1 MTPSSARTRRRFALP
16 RPTGPDALHLAD
28 ILRNETVG
36 GVMMLIAAVCALLWA
51 NLAPASY
58 NTVLHT
64 HIGPLSVGHW
74 ASDGLL
80 TIFFFV
86 AGLELK
92 RELTEGSLARPKD
105 ALVPIVAAICG
116 MAVPAGIYVLVNTL
130 GDGSLDGW
138 AIPMAT
144 DIAFAVAVLAI
155 AGRGLPTALRAFLL
169 TLAIVDDLGAILVIA
184 VAFTSSIAW
193 GWLAGAVACMAVWA
207 VGQRRKIDNG
217 WLYVP
222 LGVLTWWCM
231 LQSGVHATIAGVALG
246 LLTRNT
252 RHQLHEPLDRWRHN
266 IEPLSAGIAVPIFA
280 LFAAGVTV
288 SGELLASLWTN
299 PISLGL
305 VLGLV
310 VGKLVG
316 VFGGAWLT
324 THLTAAELGSDLEW
338 ADIVAVAQLAGIGF
352 TVSLLI
358 NDLSFAADPA
368 IANLNKGAV
377 ITASLI
383 SAVLGAVLLRR
394 RAKKHAA
401 MGAYLAPL
409 TD

>member
-207 VGQRRKIDNG
+207 VGQRRKVDNG

-252 RHQLHEPLDRWRHN
+252 RHQLHEPLDRWRRN

>member
-58 NTVLHT
+58 DTVLHT

-338 ADIVAVAQLAGIGF
+338 VDIVAVAQLAGIGF

-383 SAVLGAVLLRR
+383 SAVLGAVLVRR

>member
-58 NTVLHT
+58 DTVLHT

-338 ADIVAVAQLAGIGF
+338 VDIVAVAQLAGIGF

>member
-58 NTVLHT
+58 DTVLHT

-383 SAVLGAVLLRR
+383 SAVLGAVLVRR